1 MAKNMFSIVLKC
13 WRDQQ
18 AGTTHLQVVR
28 TDTAEEVF
36 LDAGSFLIRVSV
48 DEVDQVERCLIRH
61 ISSGREVYIQSG
73 SGLRAFIDACL
84 LSGAGKPDMA

>member
-13 WRDQQ
+13 WRDRQ

-28 TDTAEEVF
+28 TDTAQEVL
-36 LDAGSFLIRVSV
+36 LDAASFLIRVSV
-48 DEVDQVERCLIRH
+48 DETDQIERCLIRH
-61 ISSGREVYIQSG
+61 ISSGREVYLQSG

-84 LSGAGKPDMA
+84 LTGTGQPDIK